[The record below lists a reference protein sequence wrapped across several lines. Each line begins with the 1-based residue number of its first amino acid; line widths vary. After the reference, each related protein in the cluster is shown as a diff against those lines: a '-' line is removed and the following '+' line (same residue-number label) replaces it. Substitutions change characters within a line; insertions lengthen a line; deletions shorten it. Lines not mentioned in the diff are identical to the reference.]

1 MDKNTSNK
9 EIIKIFEIA
18 KKLNSIADY
27 IDNYEF
33 DDDAE
38 LCFMESIQTICVEL
52 YEMCLMYGN
61 KLKKLKGGE
70 K

>member
-1 MDKNTSNK
+1 MEEDYKG
-9 EIIKIFEIA
+9 IFEVA
-18 KKLNSIADY
+18 KKLNNIFDY
-27 IDNYEF
+27 IDSYEF

-70 K
+70 N